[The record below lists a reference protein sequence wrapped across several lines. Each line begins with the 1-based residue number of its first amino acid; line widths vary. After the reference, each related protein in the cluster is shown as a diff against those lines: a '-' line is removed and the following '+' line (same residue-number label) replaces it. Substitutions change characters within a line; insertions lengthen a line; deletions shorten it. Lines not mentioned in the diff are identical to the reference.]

1 LGVAAVAARCG
12 ALVEPAP
19 RRPSQDGGPGALDLI
34 GWLLSEGE
42 RGTPPY
48 SAVWHP
54 TAAVSVL
61 PLGLETAFDWGQQ
74 GLAVIQ
80 RGFPSR

>member
-1 LGVAAVAARCG
+1 
-12 ALVEPAP
+12 
-19 RRPSQDGGPGALDLI
+19 LI